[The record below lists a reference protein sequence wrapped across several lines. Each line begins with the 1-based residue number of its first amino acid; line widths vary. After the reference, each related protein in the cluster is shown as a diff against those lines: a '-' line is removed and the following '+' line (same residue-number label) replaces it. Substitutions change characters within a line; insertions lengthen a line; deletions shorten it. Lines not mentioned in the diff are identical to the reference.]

1 MPTYSEYESNF
12 QYSSK
17 NLNYINNIEYY
28 RDICY
33 DESEEEKK
41 RSIKLREQVNNE
53 GRLNVHNKRLVSF
66 ESEELMNCIAP
77 NYFELRTAYPG
88 LLVGTGLP
96 HSFGGKG
103 EAELGLMLDYV
114 TGMPYIPGSSVK
126 GALRSAFVHE
136 EYIRSLLE
144 TEKVTEYDKIK
155 ISELEAHI
163 FGNPVDKKKPQ
174 FDVSLHE
181 QDIFYDAVVVSE
193 GKILAT
199 DSITPH
205 RTNPELLE
213 LAAPN
218 PITMIRIRPDVT
230 FKFQFQ
236 LTDYE
241 KDEIKITAEQKLGL
255 FKQILIDL
263 GIGAKTNVGYGT
275 LEETVSVEKSQ
286 EEILMN
292 GFSNGIR
299 IREPRRR

>member
-1 MPTYSEYESNF
+1 MVTN
-12 QYSSK
+12 
-17 NLNYINNIEYY
+17 NLNYFYYVEYY
-28 RDICY
+28 DDPIMILRTDSDATQDKLQRKNGELSAYSASACKLMQPL
-33 DESEEEKK
+33 DE
-41 RSIKLREQVNNE
+41 N
-53 GRLNVHNKRLVSF
+53 
-66 ESEELMNCIAP
+66 IAP
-77 NYFELRTAYPG
+77 NHFELRTAYPG

-103 EAELGLMLDYV
+103 EAALGLTLDYV

-163 FGNPVDKKKPQ
+163 FGNPVDKKKTQ

-181 QDIFYDAVVVSE
+181 QDIFFDAIIIST
-193 GKILAT
+193 GKILDT
-199 DSITPH
+199 DNITSH
-205 RTNPELLE
+205 RHNKDLLE

-241 KDEIKITAEQKLGL
+241 KDEIKISAEQKLRL